1 MNESSLNPESNVSTP
16 ETNLFGLPRTIAGAL
31 IGILFFIIL
40 FFVFNTLGTKSRFL
54 MATLLA
60 PGFLAMI
67 LLQNLDIP
75 SRGLVIIFFLTSG
88 FIPAIIG
95 SLIVSKEKII
105 RANGIIL
112 LVIYLLASVALGML
126 VLLIGS
132 VLYDM

>member
-1 MNESSLNPESNVSTP
+1 
-16 ETNLFGLPRTIAGAL
+16 
-31 IGILFFIIL
+31 
-40 FFVFNTLGTKSRFL
+40 

-60 PGFLAMI
+60 PGFLAMM